1 MIATDRLLDQAGD
14 YALLMAMKHVLDSR
28 LAGDTAAERAW
39 EGVLGALMGQ
49 RLAEACKAQ
58 TLH

>member
-1 MIATDRLLDQAGD
+1 MLTIDTLFDLAGD

-39 EGVLGALMGQ
+39 EEVLGAL
-49 RLAEACKAQ
+49 LAGGGVR

>member
-1 MIATDRLLDQAGD
+1 MMVTDRLLDQLGD

-28 LAGDTAAERAW
+28 LAGDTAAECAW
-39 EGVLGALMGQ
+39 EGVLGALMDQ
-49 RLAEACKAQ
+49 RLAETGGAR